1 MSKLKRKL
9 LVSSLLTGLVLS
21 QTAMASEKQEYEPT
35 APGLLSSFVSSLD
48 PDGSIS
54 KGIAGA
60 AESLSKSVAQDGY
73 VNTAVKPLQYIS
85 ENQPLL
91 NLMASYPREAL
102 SVFGPVILAQ
112 AWESGLL
119 PVEALIASGVIIGAA
134 TNFGPAKALIDCAKK
149 IDPAKSAGNL
159 SWLLNKGT
167 QVGLVGAGVVVSML
181 PAAAAAV
188 TIGSQITVSTQQTE
202 DYDVAPTANGGA
214 VAVFK
219 EISSHNV
226 KGTFVSAGGVVSN
239 KHPTRG
245 CFRDPRR
252 EVTLSFPL

>member
-21 QTAMASEKQEYEPT
+21 QTAMANEKQEYEPT
-35 APGLLSSFVSSLD
+35 APGLLSSFVSSLVD
-48 PDGSIS
+48 PEGSIS
-54 KGIAGA
+54 KGITGA
-60 AESLSKSVAQDGY
+60 AESLSESVAQDGY
-73 VNTAVKPLQYIS
+73 VNTALKPLQYIS

-102 SVFGPVILAQ
+102 SVLGPVILTQ

-134 TNFGPAKALIDCAKK
+134 TNFGPAKTLINCAKK

-167 QVGLVGAGVVVSML
+167 QIGLVGAGVVVSML

-188 TIGSQITVSTQQTE
+188 TIGSQITVST
-202 DYDVAPTANGGA
+202 PLGA
-214 VAVFK
+214 CR
-219 EISSHNV
+219 
-226 KGTFVSAGGVVSN
+226 T
-239 KHPTRG
+239 
-245 CFRDPRR
+245 
-252 EVTLSFPL
+252 